1 MTHRLQDSFNYT
13 PFLEIL
19 FHKTEMNGTIDV
31 CEEDERRFSKP
42 GINIDIGPDSRSELE
57 VGKVEDITSSSQL
70 DQAEIFL
77 RENGYNWA
85 TADALLRDGQT
96 VKKLIRK
103 VDMVILP
110 LLCGTYCLQ
119 YIDKQALS
127 YGAVF
132 DLFKAANVTSDQYS
146 WLGSLFYFGY
156 LFWEY
161 PAAYIAQRFKTGR
174 FISLTVIAWGSV
186 LMFTA
191 LTSNFAGLAICR
203 FILGCLEAPITPC
216 FMLIVGSWYDR
227 QQQPFR
233 ASCFYCCNG
242 LGSILGS
249 LFSYGIGHLST
260 GLAIYKAIFLICGGL
275 TVAWGLLL
283 LWLLPNDVMSA
294 KRFSLQEKVTIL
306 AIGRKNQTG
315 IYNRTI
321 KLYQIKEA
329 FMDSQV
335 WICFIFTLL
344 NELING
350 GVANF
355 GKLIIKGL
363 VTDPLKTTLLGLPQ
377 GAFQVF
383 FVFSG
388 GFIASRFKNARC
400 YTMMLYLL
408 PTMCGSSLLWKLPRS
423 NTIGLLFGYYIVGA
437 YVASLVI
444 SLQMPV
450 CNLSGYT
457 KRVTGTAFVFLG
469 YCIGNI
475 IGPHAFLADEAPVYK
490 TGCKMIL
497 SCAICQFALALFL
510 RILLMRRNQ
519 KRDKQASEGGVD
531 LEVENETMLDMT
543 DFEDMRFG
551 YQL

>member
-1 MTHRLQDSFNYT
+1 LQDSFNT

-19 FHKTEMNGTIDV
+19 FHKAEMNGTIDV
-31 CEEDERRFSKP
+31 CEEDEKMFSKP
-42 GINIDIGPDSRSELE
+42 GSNRDIGHDSRSELE
-57 VGKVEDITSSSQL
+57 VGKVEDITSNSQL

-85 TADALLRDGQT
+85 TADALLRDAHT

-103 VDMVILP
+103 VDMMILP

-132 DLFKAANVTSDQYS
+132 DLFNAANVTSDQYS
-146 WLGSLFYFGY
+146 WLGSLFYFG
-156 LFWEY
+156 EEN
-161 PAAYIAQRFKTGR
+161 
-174 FISLTVIAWGSV
+174 SLIAWGSV

-329 FMDSQV
+329 FMDPQV
-335 WICFIFTLL
+335 WICFIFTFL

-388 GFIASRFKNARC
+388 GFVASKFKNARC

-408 PTMCGSSLLWKLPRS
+408 PTICGSSLLWKLPRS

-510 RILLMRRNQ
+510 RVLLVRRNQ

-543 DFEDMRFG
+543 DFEDMKFR